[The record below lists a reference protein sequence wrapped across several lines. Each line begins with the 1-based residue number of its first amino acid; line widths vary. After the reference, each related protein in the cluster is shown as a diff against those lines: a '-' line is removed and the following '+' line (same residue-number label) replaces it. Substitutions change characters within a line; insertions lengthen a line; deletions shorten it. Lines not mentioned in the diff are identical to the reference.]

1 VYRRW
6 FGGLNDYLSGFD
18 PEFFVPVDLYDASVV
33 YHNLNRAETN
43 RLQNRY
49 YVCGDFLMVIQF

>member
-43 RLQNRY
+43 RLQN
-49 YVCGDFLMVIQF
+49 